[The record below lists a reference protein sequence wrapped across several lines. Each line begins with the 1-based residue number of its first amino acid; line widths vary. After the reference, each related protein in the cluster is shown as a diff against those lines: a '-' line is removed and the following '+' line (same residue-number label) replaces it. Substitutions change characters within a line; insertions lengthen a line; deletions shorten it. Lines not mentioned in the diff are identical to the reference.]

1 MKNHFNR
8 FLIQVHLYPH
18 GDGEQPCIDFYADK
32 FSTIQE
38 VINYLSECHNIFT
51 KKYGEDYYKTFISYS
66 KLYGYQM
73 KNLLDV
79 NFDFPELT
87 LQDNNGADNTKSS
100 VLDFING
107 LKEIFEV
114 NE

>member
-1 MKNHFNR
+1 
-8 FLIQVHLYPH
+8 
-18 GDGEQPCIDFYADK
+18 
-32 FSTIQE
+32 
-38 VINYLSECHNIFT
+38 
-51 KKYGEDYYKTFISYS
+51 
-66 KLYGYQM
+66 M

-87 LQDNNGADNTKSS
+87 LQDNNGVDNTKSCI
-100 VLDFING
+100 LDFING